1 VSERSGEPGPSLA
14 LTLYRGAAVFLAISG
29 FGSAVSFGVHLL
41 MARLLGAESYGHFGY
56 ATSWMVILLLGCSV
70 GLKPTAAR
78 FVAAYK
84 ARGEW
89 SSLRGLLRC
98 STGWT
103 IAASAAVTILW
114 WMALWLWRPR
124 LDELGTTLALMA
136 LAMPVVALAELWS
149 AAVRGLGAIA
159 RAQYPSSI
167 VQHVLMGI
175 ALAVIVA
182 IAGARDGAV
191 VAAIAYLL
199 AAIGAMAAARLFLR
213 LELPGPALTS
223 PPRHARGE
231 WLQVAGSN
239 LLISLVQAVRV
250 PLIVVIAGAHLD
262 ARQLAYY
269 VAAQRLA
276 NVASLGLLGISAFA
290 SPMISQHFA
299 LADFSRLQ
307 GLARLAARGAFA
319 GALATALVLVGFGR
333 DLLGFFG
340 AGFEAAYV
348 PLLVLLCGELVAA
361 AVGPVGFFMTMTNR
375 EVSATWIEAAAS
387 AIAIALALVL
397 IPRHGILG
405 AAVAVAAGSTARNV
419 SMFVAILR
427 LLGLRSM
434 AF

>member
-1 VSERSGEPGPSLA
+1 MNGRGGEPGPPLA
-14 LTLYRGAAVFLAISG
+14 VTLYRGSAVFLVISG
-29 FGSAVSFGVHLL
+29 FGSAMSFGVHLL
-41 MARLLGAESYGHFGY
+41 MARLLGAESYGYFGY
-56 ATSWMVILLLGCSV
+56 ATSWMVILLLGCSA
-70 GLKPTAAR
+70 GLKPTVVR

-89 SSLRGLLRC
+89 SALRGLLRC

-103 IAASAAVTILW
+103 IAASAAVTMLW
-114 WMALWLWRPR
+114 GLALWLWRPR
-124 LDELGTTLALMA
+124 LDELGTALALMA
-136 LAMPVVALAELWS
+136 LAMPLVALAELWS

-175 ALAVIVA
+175 ALVVIVA
-182 IAGARDGAV
+182 VAGAHDGAV
-191 VAAIAYLL
+191 AAAIAYLL

-213 LELPGPALTS
+213 LELPGPVLTS
-223 PPRHARGE
+223 PARHARGE

-239 LLISLVQAVRV
+239 LQISLAQAVRV
-250 PLIVVIAGAHLD
+250 PLIVVIAGASVD
-262 ARQLAYY
+262 AQLLAYY

-290 SPMISQHFA
+290 SPLISQHFA
-299 LADFSRLQ
+299 LGDFSGLQ
-307 GLARLAARGAFA
+307 RLARLAARGAFA
-319 GALATALVLVGFGR
+319 GALATAFVLVGFGH
-333 DLLGFFG
+333 DLLGLFG
-340 AGFEAAYV
+340 AGFEAAYA

-375 EVSATWIEAAAS
+375 EVSATWIEVAAS

-405 AAVAVAAGSTARNV
+405 AAVAVAAGSTVRNV

-427 LLGLRSM
+427 LLGLRSTV
-434 AF
+434 F